1 MGFRVGDSRVR
12 GRKGLKGSERL
23 INASRFG
30 IVSEFRVGHGTLA
43 KFAVSAVALEAG
55 FSNLRACR
63 LKGLRLL
70 GFTLNPKP

>member
-1 MGFRVGDSRVR
+1 M
-12 GRKGLKGSERL
+12 KGSERL

-55 FSNLRACR
+55 FSDLRACR